1 MTCIKEAPVTARH
14 IKRMMWTYRPELLA
28 RPVPRYTSYPTAAE
42 FTPSVGAPELEA
54 ALDAIEPDSDV
65 SLYVHIPYC
74 QEICWY
80 CACNTGK
87 ANKAHRLHAYLE
99 ALEQE
104 IYRVAERVKGK
115 AHVRR
120 IAFGGGSPNAIAAG
134 DFVRLLQTLI
144 VAFNAVD
151 PVISLELD
159 PRGFDGR
166 WATVMAVLDIER
178 VSLGVQTFAPHVQ
191 AAVGRIQPY
200 EDISRTVDYLRAA
213 GVRSVNFDLMY
224 GLPHQS
230 QADLDDAI
238 DKSIALGADRI
249 ALFGYAH
256 VPSIV
261 PRQRRIDAAD
271 LPDQP
276 TRFDMAAQGY
286 DRFTAAGY
294 QAVGFDHFAKPDD
307 ALAIAARNSTLRR
320 NFQGFTED
328 PADNLIGLGATAISS
343 FPGALIQN
351 EKNAGVYRTRLSEG
365 QFPAALG
372 ILRSGADRAH
382 GRVIETLLCQGQAD
396 LAPIGGGAAYRA
408 DLLSFIAAGLAEL
421 EGDAL
426 RLTSAALPYAR
437 TIAAL
442 FDPYRTV
449 APTGARG
456 RFSTAV

>member
-1 MTCIKEAPVTARH
+1 MQTRGTVRCI
-14 IKRMMWTYRPELLA
+14 MWTYRPELLA

-42 FTPSVGAPELEA
+42 FTSAVGAADLEA
-54 ALDAIEPDSDV
+54 SFASLAPDSDV

-104 IYRVAERVKGK
+104 IYRVAERLRGK
-115 AHVRR
+115 AQVKR

-151 PVISLELD
+151 PVLSIEID
-159 PRGFDGR
+159 PRGFDDR
-166 WATVMAVLDIER
+166 WATVMAVLDIAR

-191 AAVGRIQPY
+191 AAIGRIQPY
-200 EDISRTVDYLRAA
+200 EDIARTVDYLRAA
-213 GVRSVNFDLMY
+213 GVSSLNFDLMY
-224 GLPHQS
+224 GLPHQT

-261 PRQRRIDAAD
+261 PRQRQISAAD

-276 TRFDMAAQGY
+276 TRFDMAAKGY
-286 DRFTAAGY
+286 DRFTEAGY
-294 QAVGFDHFAKPDD
+294 HAVGFDHFAKPDD
-307 ALAIAARNSTLRR
+307 ALASAARTGTLRR

-328 PADNLIGLGATAISS
+328 PADILIGLGATAISS
-343 FPGALIQN
+343 LPGLLVQN
-351 EKNAGVYRTRLSEG
+351 EKNTGVYRTRLSEG

-372 ILRSGADRAH
+372 ILRSDADRAH
-382 GRVIETLLCQGQAD
+382 GRVIETLLCQGRAD
-396 LAPIGGGAAYRA
+396 LAPIGGGALYRA

-421 EGDAL
+421 EGD
-426 RLTSAALPYAR
+426 RLCLTPAALPYAR

-442 FDPYRTV
+442 FDPYRTRPV
-449 APTGARG
+449 SGNRG
-456 RFSTAV
+456 RFSNAV